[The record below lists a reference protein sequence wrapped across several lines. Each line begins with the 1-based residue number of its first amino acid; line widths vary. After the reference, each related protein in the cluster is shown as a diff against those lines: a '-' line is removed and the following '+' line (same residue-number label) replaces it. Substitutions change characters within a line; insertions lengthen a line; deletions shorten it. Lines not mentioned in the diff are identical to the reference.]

1 MRNINIIR
9 LFFGAWITIQAIIII
24 YLGDIEQMRDA
35 YGYMNN
41 ALFCY
46 DNNCLAPSIKE
57 CFSVYVQS
65 PGYTNFLVIVYAI
78 FHSFKAVMWLNLIMN
93 SVVVYEI
100 YWLGKHFY
108 TKKVGVIASVLFA
121 LMINNLFVPLH
132 ILSELPFL
140 FIGLSGFLFVC
151 KGRNFDIVIASI
163 LFAIGYTIKPLIYA
177 FFIPAIILLII
188 RKYNW
193 KSYIAIFF
201 PYIILLQLYG
211 FKVQQETGVKVT
223 SSTTGGFC
231 LCMSAISPW
240 ADYTVFQEGGFA
252 YIEETQKLNV
262 LQKDSIR
269 KTKAIEIILNQPS
282 IFIMNC
288 LKKPFLL
295 FKVDSWAFHT
305 STLEYLQEKLMEP
318 KYNIVSKYF
327 IRGFNHVFDF
337 PYRIV
342 MALFFVSLY
351 FLQRNIFSEK
361 GLLLLIAILGIGATC
376 LFHVEYRYHYPYMFV
391 FCIWAASL
399 FEKTNKTTI

>member
-1 MRNINIIR
+1 MRNINIIS

-24 YLGDIEQMRDA
+24 CLGDIEQMRDA

-57 CFSVYVQS
+57 CLSEYVQS
-65 PGYTNFLVIVYAI
+65 PGYTNFLIIVYAI

-201 PYIILLQLYG
+201 PYIILLQVYG
-211 FKVQQETGVKVT
+211 FKIQQETGVKVT
-223 SSTTGGFC
+223 SSTTGGFN

-240 ADYTVFQEGGFA
+240 ADYTVFQEGRFA
-252 YIEETQKLNV
+252 YIEKSQKLNV

-288 LKKPFLL
+288 LKNL
-295 FKVDSWAFHT
+295 FC
-305 STLEYLQEKLMEP
+305 YL
-318 KYNIVSKYF
+318 
-327 IRGFNHVFDF
+327 R
-337 PYRIV
+337 RIHGHGLDIH
-342 MALFFVSLY
+342 LFGMY
-351 FLQRNIFSEK
+351 IMRN
-361 GLLLLIAILGIGATC
+361 L
-376 LFHVEYRYHYPYMFV
+376 
-391 FCIWAASL
+391 
-399 FEKTNKTTI
+399 

>member
-151 KGRNFDIVIASI
+151 KGRNCDLVIASI

-193 KSYIAIFF
+193 KRYIAIFF

-305 STLEYLQEKLMEP
+305 SLWNIYKEKLMEP

>member
-151 KGRNFDIVIASI
+151 KGRNCDLVIASI

-305 STLEYLQEKLMEP
+305 SLWNIYKEKLMEP